1 MSVTTG
7 IEYLSKTRSTYED
20 ELSFANMG
28 LTLNTAEDGL
38 LNMRIIIINYLNS
51 TK

>member
-1 MSVTTG
+1 MSLITG

-28 LTLNTAEDGL
+28 LKLNTAEDGL
-38 LNMRIIIINYLNS
+38 LKMRIIFANF
-51 TK
+51 